1 MSYRKVRL
9 EYTHPHPSPNEGER
23 VGHPRA
29 ARITL
34 AAPKANILDREM
46 IGELDAAFV
55 EAAGHPVTAI
65 VLAAD
70 GPHFSFGAS
79 VEEHL
84 PDMIGDTLAA
94 LHGLLRTVA
103 HTPAP
108 VIAAVRGQCLGGGF
122 ELVLACDLIVAEATA
137 QFACPEIK
145 LGVFAPA
152 ASALLPV
159 RAGQATASRML
170 LGAESISGA
179 EAAAQG
185 WVARAVPAGELDGVV
200 ERWLETEFLPRSA
213 SSLGYACRAARLR
226 VREAL
231 EHELPMLEHLYLNEL
246 MRTPDAVEGIR
257 AFLEKRAP
265 QWSST
270 SAIAR

>member
-1 MSYRKVRL
+1 MSYRKIRL
-9 EYTHPHPSPNEGER
+9 EFTHSHASPKEGEGLGHPS
-23 VGHPRA
+23 A

-34 AAPKANILDREM
+34 AAPKANILDRET
-46 IGELDAAFV
+46 IAELEAAFA
-55 EAAGHPVTAI
+55 ETGGHAVTAI

-84 PDMIGDTLAA
+84 PDTIGDTLAA

-103 HTPAP
+103 HAPAP

-122 ELVLACDLIVAEATA
+122 ELVLACDLVIAEATA

-159 RAGQATASRML
+159 KAGQALASRVL
-170 LGAESISGA
+170 LAADSISGA

-185 WVARAVPAGELDGVV
+185 WVARAVPPGELDNVLDG
-200 ERWLETEFLPRSA
+200 WLAAEFLPRSA

-231 EHELPMLEHLYLNEL
+231 ERELPMLERLYLNEL
-246 MRTPDAVEGIR
+246 MSTPDAVEGIR

-265 QWSST
+265 QWT
-270 SAIAR
+270 SVSAVAR

>member
-1 MSYRKVRL
+1 MRFQKIRL
-9 EYTHPHPSPNEGER
+9 EFPHDGR
-23 VGHPRA
+23 I

-34 AAPKANILDREM
+34 AAPKANILDRAM
-46 IGELDAAFV
+46 IRELEAAFA
-55 EAAGHPVTAI
+55 EASGHAVNAT
-65 VLAAD
+65 VLTAD

-84 PDMIGDTLAA
+84 PGAIGDTLAA
-94 LHGLLRTVA
+94 LHSLLRAVTNA
-103 HTPAP
+103 PAP

-122 ELVLACDLIVAEATA
+122 ELVLACDLVVAESTA

-159 RAGQATASRML
+159 KAGQALASRML
-170 LGAESISGA
+170 IAADVISGA
-179 EAAAQG
+179 EAAAQR
-185 WVARAVPAGELDGVV
+185 WIARVVPANEL
-200 ERWLETEFLPRSA
+200 EASLEKWLTTEFLPRSP

-231 EHELPMLEHLYLNEL
+231 EHDLPLLEQLYLSEL
-246 MRTPDAVEGIR
+246 MNTPDAAEGIR
-257 AFLEKRAP
+257 AFLDKRTP
-265 QWSST
+265 EWSGAGVT
-270 SAIAR
+270 K

>member
-1 MSYRKVRL
+1 MGGTVGEGSGAMSFGKIRL
-9 EYTHPHPSPNEGER
+9 EFTHQN
-23 VGHPRA
+23 RA

-34 AAPKANILDREM
+34 ATPKANILDRAT
-46 IGELDAAFV
+46 ISELEAAFA
-55 EAAGHPVTAI
+55 ETGGHAVTAI

-84 PDMIGDTLAA
+84 PDKIGDTLSA
-94 LHGLLRTVA
+94 LHGLLRSVA
-103 HTPAP
+103 HAPAP

-122 ELVLACDLIVAEATA
+122 ELALACDLAIAEQTA

-159 RAGQATASRML
+159 KLGQALASRL
-170 LGAESISGA
+170 LLAADSISGA

-185 WVARAVPAGELDGVV
+185 WVARAVPAGGLDAAL
-200 ERWLETEFLPRSA
+200 EEWLAADFLPRSA
-213 SSLGYACRAARLR
+213 SSLGYACRAARSR
-226 VREAL
+226 VRKAL
-231 EHELPMLEHLYLNEL
+231 EYDLPQLEHLYLDEL
-246 MRTPDAVEGIR
+246 MNTPDAVEGIR

-265 QWSST
+265 RWSSANAA
-270 SAIAR
+270 AI

>member
-1 MSYRKVRL
+1 MDSARNQRSGAMSFRKIRL
-9 EYTHPHPSPNEGER
+9 EFTHDDH
-23 VGHPRA
+23 V

-34 AAPKANILDREM
+34 AAPKANILDRAM
-46 IGELDAAFV
+46 IAELDTAFAD
-55 EAAGHPVTAI
+55 AAGHPVCAI
-65 VLAAD
+65 VLTAE

-84 PDMIGDTLAA
+84 PGTIRDTLAA
-94 LHGLLRTVA
+94 LHGLLRAIA
-103 HTPAP
+103 HAPAP

-122 ELVLACDLIVAEATA
+122 ELVLACDLVIAEQTA

-159 RAGQATASRML
+159 KAGRALASRL
-170 LGAESISGA
+170 LLAADSVSGA

-185 WVARAVPAGELDGVV
+185 WVARAVAPGELDAALD
-200 ERWLETEFLPRSA
+200 RWLETEFLPRSP

-226 VREAL
+226 VTEAL

-246 MRTPDAVEGIR
+246 MSTPDAVEGIR
-257 AFLEKRAP
+257 AFLDKRAP
-265 QWSST
+265 KWSSVT
-270 SAIAR
+270 AVAR

>member
-1 MSYRKVRL
+1 MGGPVGEGSSAMSDYKVRL
-9 EYTHPHPSPNEGER
+9 ELTHDGR
-23 VGHPRA
+23 V

-34 AAPKANILDREM
+34 AAPKANILDRSM
-46 IGELDAAFV
+46 IAELQTALTETGGYV
-55 EAAGHPVTAI
+55 VNAI

-84 PDMIGDTLAA
+84 PDKIGDTLAA

-103 HTPAP
+103 HAPAP

-122 ELVLACDLIVAEATA
+122 ELALACDLIIAEQTA

-159 RAGQATASRML
+159 KIGQALATRML
-170 LGAESISGA
+170 LSADSIDGAEG
-179 EAAAQG
+179 AAQG
-185 WVARAVPAGELDGVV
+185 WVARTSPAGALDAELDK
-200 ERWLETEFLPRSA
+200 WLGADFLPRSP

-246 MRTPDAVEGIR
+246 MNTPDAVEGIS

-265 QWSST
+265 RWWSGN
-270 SAIAR
+270 AVAP

>member
-1 MSYRKVRL
+1 MNFRKIRL
-9 EYTHPHPSPNEGER
+9 AFTHDDH
-23 VGHPRA
+23 VA
-29 ARITL
+29 QIVL

-46 IGELDAAFV
+46 IAELDAALA
-55 EAAGHPVTAI
+55 ESTAHPVTAI

-79 VEEHL
+79 VEEHQ
-84 PDMIGDTLAA
+84 PGKIDDTLRA

-103 HTPAP
+103 HAPAP

-122 ELVLACDLIVAEATA
+122 ELVLACDLVIAETTA

-159 RAGQATASRML
+159 KAGQALASRML
-170 LGAESISGA
+170 LGADSINGA
-179 EAAAQG
+179 EAATLG
-185 WVARAVPAGELDGVV
+185 LVARAVASGELEAAL
-200 ERWLETEFLPRSA
+200 ERWLVAEFLPRSA

-231 EHELPMLEHLYLNEL
+231 EHDLPMLEHLYLNEL
-246 MRTPDAVEGIR
+246 MTTPDAREGIR

-265 QWSST
+265 RWSS
-270 SAIAR
+270 AGAVAK

>member
-1 MSYRKVRL
+1 MTFRKIRL
-9 EYTHPHPSPNEGER
+9 AFTDDDR
-23 VGHPRA
+23 V
-29 ARITL
+29 ARIAL

-46 IGELDAAFV
+46 IGELDAAFA
-55 EAAGHPVTAI
+55 ESAGHPVTAI

-84 PDMIGDTLAA
+84 PGKIDDTLKA

-103 HTPAP
+103 HAPAP

-122 ELVLACDLIVAEATA
+122 ELVLACDLVIAEATA

-152 ASALLPV
+152 ASALLPAK
-159 RAGQATASRML
+159 AGQALASRIL
-170 LGAESISGA
+170 LAADSISGA
-179 EAAAQG
+179 DAAALG
-185 WVARAVPAGELDGVV
+185 LVARAVPAGELDAALD
-200 ERWLETEFLPRSA
+200 RWLAAEFLPRSV

-226 VREAL
+226 IREAL
-231 EHELPMLEHLYLNEL
+231 EHDLPMLEHLYLNEL
-246 MRTPDAVEGIR
+246 MTTPDASEGIR

-265 QWSST
+265 RWSS
-270 SAIAR
+270 AGAVAK

>member
-1 MSYRKVRL
+1 MTFRKIRL
-9 EYTHPHPSPNEGER
+9 AFTHDDR
-23 VGHPRA
+23 L
-29 ARITL
+29 ARIAL
-34 AAPKANILDREM
+34 AAPKANVLDREM
-46 IGELDAAFV
+46 TAELDAAFA

-84 PDMIGDTLAA
+84 PGKIDDTLKA

-103 HTPAP
+103 HAPAP

-122 ELVLACDLIVAEATA
+122 ELVLACDLVIAETTA

-159 RAGQATASRML
+159 KAGQAVSSRIL
-170 LGAESISGA
+170 LAADSIGGAD
-179 EAAAQG
+179 AAALG
-185 WVARAVPAGELDGVV
+185 LVARAVPAGELDAAL
-200 ERWLETEFLPRSA
+200 ERWLVAEFLPRSA
-213 SSLGYACRAARLR
+213 SSLGYACRAARLQ

-231 EHELPMLEHLYLNEL
+231 EHDLPMLEHLYLNEL
-246 MRTPDAVEGIR
+246 MTTPDATEGIR

-265 QWSST
+265 NWT
-270 SAIAR
+270 SAGAVAK